1 MMHIVRMLERR
12 TGRRVVPLL
21 VTVLAML
28 LAAGV
33 ALLVLGR

>member
-1 MMHIVRMLERR
+1 MIHIVHMLERH
-12 TGRRVVPLL
+12 TGPRVVPLL

-33 ALLVLGR
+33 ALLVPGR

>member
-12 TGRRVVPLL
+12 TGRRVLPLL
-21 VTVLAML
+21 VTVLVML